1 MRAAST
7 DENALE
13 FSTILEN
20 ALLRA
25 DTITEYID
33 GLDDVKNSEGVC
45 IKDDLDVITEGVS
58 KSWAPLKA
66 TIASM
71 VAKIKYPD
79 WDTRYHQTQIGG
91 KYSLRS
97 IDRCNVADYLYKH
110 GFYDTVT
117 EFALTRSFEKA
128 EPFHKSYSGKIS
140 PKECKSAFLNIV
152 EVINEDGV
160 DVTLLQDML
169 AYLMMFLK
177 NRKEVLTSL
186 QNSLVECVG
195 SESKQIDLLQIADLC
210 EFISRLGSGSSVI
223 PVVTLHTLLEVI
235 QPCMFPHISI
245 SQMKEHTA
253 PDNHSKSYGDIE
265 AFHRNGQPLIAIEVK
280 HKIVITDS
288 IVMTFDK
295 KTKSDG
301 SNIPLKFIITTA
313 NTSKK
318 IVKNNICVDSFTSFV
333 TNYLQQAL
341 MYEPSICV
349 QFVKQ
354 LRESIICYKNISTEV
369 KMVLDEYITE
379 LLVAPSP

>member
-1 MRAAST
+1 MRATAT
-7 DENALE
+7 DENELE

-25 DTITEYID
+25 ETITKCID
-33 GLDDVKNSEGVC
+33 GLYDVKNTDGIC
-45 IKDDLDVITEGVS
+45 IKDELDVITKGVS

-110 GFYDTVT
+110 GYYDTVT

-160 DVTLLQDML
+160 DGTLLHDML
-169 AYLMMFLK
+169 AYLLLFLK
-177 NRKEVLTSL
+177 KRKEVLSSL
-186 QNSLVECVG
+186 QTSVIECSG
-195 SESKQIDLLQIADLC
+195 AEQLQLLDISELC
-210 EFISRLGSGSSVI
+210 DFISRLGSGSSVI

-235 QPCMFPHISI
+235 QPFLFPHIRV

-253 PDNHSKSYGDIE
+253 PDNHSGSYGDIE
-265 AFHRNGQPLIAIEVK
+265 AFDREDKPLIAIEVK

-295 KTKSDG
+295 KTKLEGSD
-301 SNIPLKFIITTA
+301 IPLKFIITTA
-313 NTSKK
+313 NTGKK

-341 MYEPSICV
+341 LYEPSICV

-354 LRESIICYKNISTEV
+354 LRESIICYKNISTEI
-369 KMVLDEYITE
+369 KMLLDEYITG